1 MLTTARTL
9 FFTFLLLCLTTLS
22 IAKDN
27 KFPLEIIDL
36 STGAVSNRLIHEV
49 KTEIAKSQLF
59 RFTEKPEIRLQ
70 LRFRSQ
76 EVMQRDGAPLTVY
89 SIAFTLAHS
98 KQTGDQSVF
107 LGQTINH
114 CGKDEF
120 EKSAKRILKDTIGAR
135 AAVQERIL
143 AIIDGRI
150 RSIVHSYSAN

>member
-22 IAKDN
+22 IAKYN

-36 STGAVSNRLIHEV
+36 STGTVSNKLIHEV
-49 KTEIAKSQLF
+49 KTEIAKSDLF
-59 RFTEKPEIRLQ
+59 RFTEKAEIRLQ

-76 EVMQRDGAPLTVY
+76 EVMQANGAPLTIY

-107 LGQTINH
+107 LGQTVNH
-114 CGKDEF
+114 CGKDEL
-120 EKSAKRILKDTIGAR
+120 EKSAKSILKDTIGAR
-135 AAVQERIL
+135 AAIQERIL

-150 RSIVHSYSAN
+150 RSIEHSYSAN